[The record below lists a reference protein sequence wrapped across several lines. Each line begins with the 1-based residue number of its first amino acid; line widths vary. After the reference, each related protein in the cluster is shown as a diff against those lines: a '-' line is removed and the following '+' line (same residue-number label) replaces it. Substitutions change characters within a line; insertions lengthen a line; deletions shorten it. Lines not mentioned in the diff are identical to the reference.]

1 LASRST
7 ESHQTPANVPGV
19 SRKPVRRALIGET
32 RSHWTLSIARTAFL
46 AIVAYFVAACV
57 YILLSQISRMPH
69 GALWDPSFQGPFLF
83 IMLLVAVGLL
93 AAPFFQS
100 ELGAGVR
107 TLSLLAAVFLVGY
120 AGLLFTRYGDPEFP
134 LRFVITH
141 VFTPF
146 RQAIGY

>member
-1 LASRST
+1 M
-7 ESHQTPANVPGV
+7 PGV
-19 SRKPVRRALIGET
+19 SRKPPVRRALVGE
-32 RSHWTLSIARTAFL
+32 RSHWTVSIVRTAVL
-46 AIVAYFVAACV
+46 AVVAYFVAACV
-57 YILLSQISRMPH
+57 YIVLSQISRMPH
-69 GALWDPSFQGPFLF
+69 GALWDSSFQGPLLF
-83 IMLLVAVGLL
+83 IMLLVAVGAL